1 MPKLLCISGMSK
13 DEEYQLHDGDNSI
26 GRSDSNDICVMDKKS
41 SRAHCKLIIQDSQ
54 MSLVDLDSTNG
65 VRVNNTFVE
74 GNVNLSTGDHIRIG
88 QTVYLVSDRN
98 SQTDSQ
104 EISESAKVRKQKK
117 YNNLLQQTSFQMTQT
132 SNLRKIKAKSD
143 DKETGFIAYFKK
155 EDKNE
160 D

>member
-1 MPKLLCISGMSK
+1 MPKLICISGMSK

-98 SQTDSQ
+98 SQTDPHAHPNCVWK
-104 EISESAKVRKQKK
+104 SAKISLMARCHTHAFRLYQ
-117 YNNLLQQTSFQMTQT
+117 
-132 SNLRKIKAKSD
+132 IHA
-143 DKETGFIAYFKK
+143 
-155 EDKNE
+155 
-160 D
+160 

>member
-1 MPKLLCISGMSK
+1 MSK

-26 GRSDSNDICVMDKKS
+26 GRSDANDICVLDKKS
-41 SRAHCKLIIQDSQ
+41 SRAHCKLVIENNE
-54 MSLVDLDSTNG
+54 MKLVDLESTNG

-74 GNVNLSTGDHIRIG
+74 GEQVLSTGDHIRIG
-88 QTVYLVSDRN
+88 QTVYLVSNRDSN
-98 SQTDSQ
+98 GGSQDMT
-104 EISESAKVRKQKK
+104 ESAKVRKQKK

-132 SNLRKIKAKSD
+132 SNLRKIKAKSE

-155 EDKNE
+155 EEDK